1 MAERNGSGLM
11 GVLVGALLVILVG
24 AAFLIVNDK
33 SDEDEASFVIKLPGA
48 D

>member
-24 AAFLIVNDK
+24 AAFLIVNEK
-33 SDEDEASFVIKLPGA
+33 SARR
-48 D
+48 

>member
-1 MAERNGSGLM
+1 MAERNGSGLL

-24 AAFLIVNDK
+24 AAFLIANENAD
-33 SDEDEASFVIKLPGA
+33 DDEASFVIKLPGA